1 MTGTGVET
9 GVDLSSNRL
18 AGKSILITRPLHQAG
33 GLATWVRE
41 LGGEPWLFPVLEI
54 SDSENKQPLLDLI
67 ARLDE
72 FDLAVFVS
80 PNAVEKVIPLVQ
92 VSHSWPRHVL
102 VATVGKGSARVL
114 ERYGITNVI
123 LPEEGSDSEALLRM
137 PQFQVMQGRH
147 VVIFRGN
154 DGRRLLGD
162 TLRERGASVEYIECY
177 RRHKPEADPL
187 PLLKHWRDGGI
198 QAVIISSSEGLDNLF
213 DMIGETGQ
221 QLLKAT
227 PMFTAHERIERKA
240 RELGIRKI
248 YRTLLGDEGTVQG
261 LLEYFEK
268 M

>member
-1 MTGTGVET
+1 MEA
-9 GVDLSSNRL
+9 DLSSGQL
-18 AGKSILITRPLHQAG
+18 KGKGVLVTRPLHQAG
-33 GLATWVRE
+33 NLAARIRE

-54 SDSENKQPLLDLI
+54 ADSENKQPLLDLL
-67 ARLDE
+67 ARLDK

-80 PNAVEKVIPLVQ
+80 PNAVEKVMPLVLANR
-92 VSHSWPRHVL
+92 SWPRHVL
-102 VATVGKGSARVL
+102 VATVGRGSALVL
-114 ERYGITNVI
+114 ERYGITGVI
-123 LPEEGSDSEALLRM
+123 FPEEGSDSEALLRA
-137 PQFQVMQGRH
+137 PRLQAMQGRR

-154 DGRRLLGD
+154 DGRKLLGD
-162 TLRERGASVEYIECY
+162 TLRDRGARVEYIECY
-177 RRHKPEADPL
+177 RRCKPEIDPL

-227 PMFTAHERIERKA
+227 PLLTAHERIERKA
-240 RELGIRKI
+240 AGMGVETT
-248 YRTLLGDEGTVQG
+248 YRTPPGDEGTVQG

>member
-1 MTGTGVET
+1 MN
-9 GVDLSSNRL
+9 LSCNRL

-33 GLATWVRE
+33 NLVTRVRE

-67 ARLDE
+67 AELDK

-92 VSHSWPRHVL
+92 INRSWPQHVL

-123 LPEEGSDSEALLRM
+123 VPEEGSDSEALLRM
-137 PQFQVMQGRH
+137 PQLQIMQGRY

-162 TLRERGASVEYIECY
+162 TLRKRGASVEYVECY
-177 RRHKPEADPL
+177 RRHKPEANPL
-187 PLLKHWRDGGI
+187 PLLEHWCDNGI

-227 PMFTAHERIERKA
+227 PVFTAHERIEHKA
-240 RELGIRKI
+240 RMLGIRKI
-248 YRTLLGDEGTVQG
+248 CRTPLGDEETVQG
-261 LLEYFEK
+261 MLEYFEK